1 MIDRFDSIDSIRSNT
16 IRSNTIRSIDRVD
29 RVDRF
34 DMERPVARD
43 DRSLDRE
50 FAHPS

>member
-29 RVDRF
+29 RVD
-34 DMERPVARD
+34 MERPVARD
-43 DRSLDRE
+43 DRALDR
-50 FAHPS
+50 